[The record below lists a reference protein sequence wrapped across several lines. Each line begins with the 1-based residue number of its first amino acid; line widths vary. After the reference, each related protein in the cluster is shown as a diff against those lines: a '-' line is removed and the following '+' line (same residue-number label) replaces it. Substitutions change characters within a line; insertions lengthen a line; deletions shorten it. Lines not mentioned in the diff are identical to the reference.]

1 MLKISNFKVIMIDL
15 ACMDHFL
22 FIARGEKFFLS
33 KLNLSTSLSDI

>member
-15 ACMDHFL
+15 AYIGPFL
-22 FIARGEKFFLS
+22 FIGGGLLP